1 MMWYDYRWLIKY
13 LIYRQERFSEISK
26 DMAQVF
32 FAVLAIEALT
42 KTTINWH
49 LVFTG
54 IWLAFIFWTMS
65 IISFKT
71 K

>member
-1 MMWYDYRWLIKY
+1 MWYDYRWLIKY

-42 KTTINWH
+42 KTTIN
-49 LVFTG
+49 
-54 IWLAFIFWTMS
+54 
-65 IISFKT
+65 
-71 K
+71 